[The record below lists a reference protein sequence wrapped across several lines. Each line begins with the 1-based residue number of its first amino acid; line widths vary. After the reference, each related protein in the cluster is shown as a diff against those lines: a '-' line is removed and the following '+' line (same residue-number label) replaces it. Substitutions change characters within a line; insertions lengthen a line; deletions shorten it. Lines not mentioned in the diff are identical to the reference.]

1 MASRG
6 RWPQAYYSQQT
17 IKIFPKCDHTGILFQ
32 KLSALGINNG
42 ALAWII
48 SNICASR
55 CQVTEIKHE
64 SQYKISSVQSTKQS
78 LTSGDP
84 QGSIFDP
91 IVFLHLYKWHKTG
104 RELKFEDFV
113 LKKLRETLRAY
124 FSYIL
129 VQKHVIIS
137 LKKISKT

>member
-1 MASRG
+1 MSSDRN
-6 RWPQAYYSQQT
+6 QT
-17 IKIFPKCDHTGILFQ
+17 
-32 KLSALGINNG
+32 
-42 ALAWII
+42 WI
-48 SNICASR
+48 
-55 CQVTEIKHE
+55 

-78 LTSGDP
+78 ITSA
-84 QGSIFDP
+84 IFDP
-91 IVFLHLYKWHKTG
+91 IVFLHLYKWHETG

-137 LKKISKT
+137 VKKIGSSVVWGY

>member
-1 MASRG
+1 M
-6 RWPQAYYSQQT
+6 
-17 IKIFPKCDHTGILFQ
+17 
-32 KLSALGINNG
+32 
-42 ALAWII
+42 
-48 SNICASR
+48 
-55 CQVTEIKHE
+55 TEIKHE

-78 LTSGDP
+78 ITRGDP

-91 IVFLHLYKWHKTG
+91 IVFLHLYERHETG

-113 LKKLRETLRAY
+113 LNKLRETLRAY

-137 LKKISKT
+137 LKKIGSSVLWGY